1 MKRCATMEPLAADP
15 AALEVLRMQLDGVA
29 DRMQD
34 ALVRSATSSIAR
46 EGMDCAAALFLA
58 DGRVIAQARSL
69 PLLLGS
75 LLPAV
80 EGVLKHFPVQAMR
93 AGDAYLLNDPWSGGT
108 HLPDLALVRPIV
120 CEGRVVALAAAI
132 LHHQDVGGSTP
143 GSIPPDA
150 TEIFQEGLRIPPIQ
164 WREAGKVREDVARLL
179 LANSRTPDNL
189 RGDLDAQ
196 WACVS
201 LGEREV
207 AELIE
212 AYGVQAFTAGC
223 EALIVQAER
232 ITRAALAALPD
243 GVYRHAD
250 ELDGCGAAPVRLQ
263 VRLEKRGEGI
273 EIDFTGSSPQVA
285 APVNATYAAMLSAVF
300 FFMRTLAPDAPNNHG
315 CLRPARWIFPEG
327 SVVNPRYPA
336 PVNART
342 ATVKLAC
349 NAMLAAWAGV
359 DPQHSAA
366 PNSGVALVMSVGGTR
381 SCGTRY
387 FFTEIIAGGAGG
399 SPWGEGAS
407 GISTDVG
414 NGKNLPVEMLEAQAP
429 IRVES
434 YRRRRGSGGAGMHRG
449 GDGVVRQYLLLDGE
463 AVVSYRSERHE
474 SRPPGAA
481 GGMPGA
487 SSSAVLV
494 RADGTRQ
501 VLPSKSRFQ
510 WKAGE
515 RLIIE
520 TAGAGGWGSSADG
533 HGAPLDVTATT
544 TGEVV

>member
-1 MKRCATMEPLAADP
+1 MMQSTVTEPAGLDP
-15 AALEVLRMQLDGVA
+15 AALEILRMQLDGVA
-29 DRMQD
+29 ERMQD

-80 EGVLKHFPVQAMR
+80 EGVLKRFPVQSMR

-108 HLPDLALVRPIV
+108 HLPDLAVIRPILHD
-120 CEGRVVALAAAI
+120 GRVAAFAAAI

-150 TEIFQEGLRIPPIQ
+150 TEIFQEGLRIPPIR
-164 WREAGKVREDVARLL
+164 WRQDGEVCEDVAQLL
-179 LANSRTPDNL
+179 YANSRTPGNL

-207 AELIE
+207 AGLIG
-212 AYGVQAFTAGC
+212 AYGMQAFASGC
-223 EALIVQAER
+223 DALIAQADR
-232 ITRAALAALPD
+232 MTRAALATLPD
-243 GVYRHAD
+243 GVYRHTD
-250 ELDGCGAAPVRLQ
+250 RLDGCGAEPVCIQ
-263 VRLEKRGEGI
+263 VRLEKRGSSI
-273 EIDFTGSSPQVA
+273 DIDFTGSSPQVA
-285 APVNATYAAMLSAVF
+285 APVNATYAAMLSALF

-315 CLRPARWIFPEG
+315 CLLPARWTLPEG

-359 DPQHSAA
+359 DPRHAPA

-381 SCGTRY
+381 SSGTRY

-429 IRVES
+429 IRVEC
-434 YRRRRGSGGAGMHRG
+434 YRRRRGSGGPGVHGG
-449 GDGVVRQYLLLDGE
+449 GDGVVRQYLLLEGE

-481 GGMPGA
+481 GGMPGM

-494 RADGTRQ
+494 RADGSRQ
-501 VLPSKSRFQ
+501 ELPSKSRFQ

-520 TAGAGGWGSSADG
+520 TAGAGGWGDPAGARSA
-533 HGAPLDVTATT
+533 PVDVTRTT
-544 TGEVV
+544 TREVV